1 MKKAILLAVTTV
13 LIAMLSI
20 AGCSNGSG
28 GSGGNGGSGGS
39 GADFDASLYYTKNNI
54 DHYIQDSMPR
64 FLFGGGAVIAAA
76 NTTWL
81 TGVALPSSW
90 LGGAQ
95 SAIVSLSYH
104 HSGAAGPEELA
115 IKCGVGDTSDK
126 HNYILLNNLH
136 DNESRTVTVTLDNDG
151 TWDPTQMKWMSY
163 MFPSGAT
170 INIDSYVVFYDS
182 SKKKP

>member
-20 AGCSNGSG
+20 AGCSG

-39 GADFDASLYYTKNNI
+39 GADFDASLYYTKINI

-90 LGGAQ
+90 LSGAQ

-104 HSGAAGPEELA
+104 RTGATADEVA

-126 HNYILLNNLH
+126 HNYILLENLH
-136 DNESRTVTVTLDNDG
+136 NNESRTVTVTLDNEG

-163 MFPSGAT
+163 MFPSDAT